1 MHDEKRTFSFPS
13 ADRIHTLRAVTWYPT
28 QQPCRAIIQVSHGMT
43 EYFERYEEFAH
54 AMTRHGFAVSGH
66 DHLGHKTS
74 VNSNSELG
82 CFAEKDGWKL
92 VIDDLHT
99 HTLELEKT
107 YPNIPRFLLGHS
119 MGSFIARCYLAQYS
133 ELLDGGII
141 VGTGG
146 PNPGAK
152 AENCWRKACAGS
164 GRAKSPAKC
173 CTSWRLAAITAAS
186 RGEPPTIG

>member
-92 VIDDLHT
+92 VIDDLNP
-99 HTLELEKT
+99 
-107 YPNIPRFLLGHS
+107 YF
-119 MGSFIARCYLAQYS
+119 
-133 ELLDGGII
+133 
-141 VGTGG
+141 GTGKNISQYPPFSVGALHGFVHCPLLPG
-146 PNPGAK
+146 PVQ
-152 AENCWRKACAGS
+152 RTAGRRDHR
-164 GRAKSPAKC
+164 GNRRA
-173 CTSWRLAAITAAS
+173 
-186 RGEPPTIG
+186 

>member
-146 PNPGAK
+146 PNPGGK
-152 AENCWRKACAGS
+152 TAG
-164 GRAKSPAKC
+164 GRPVPDREGQRAQQN
-173 CTSWRLAAITAAS
+173 AAQA
-186 RGEPPTIG
+186 GVWQL